1 MAVKGTRIQKV
12 LSEAGILSRRKAEEY
27 IKAGRIKVNGHPAQP
42 GQPVEPRRDHITID
56 GAVVNFPRTK
66 TNVYYML
73 YKPRGFVTTMS
84 DELGRKCVAELV
96 KDIPQK
102 VYPVGRL
109 DKDSEGLLLFTNDG
123 AFANSIM
130 HPSSQIGKTYRVT
143 VHSVVNEEKLLQL
156 ATGVKLEDG
165 VTAPAQ
171 VHVLEKDPHRTVL
184 QITIYEGKNR
194 QIRRMCEAV
203 NMDVARLKRISVGP
217 QRLGMLAP
225 GKHRE
230 LKISEVTALRNAA
243 LKGGNRTVAAV
254 SDPVGDISAS
264 KAVKPK
270 KMYDNKRTVSKKP
283 TPRKN
288 FKKQ

>member
-1 MAVKGTRIQKV
+1 MAVNGIRIQKV

-42 GQPVEPRRDHITID
+42 GQPVNVRADRITID
-56 GAVVNFPRTK
+56 GVAVNFPRTK

-73 YKPRGFVTTMS
+73 YKPRGFVTTMQ

-109 DKDSEGLLLFTNDG
+109 DKDSEGLILFTNDG
-123 AFANSIM
+123 AFANTIM
-130 HPSSQIGKTYRVT
+130 HPRNQIGKTYRVT
-143 VHSVVNEEKLLQL
+143 IHSVVNEEKLLKL
-156 ATGVKLEDG
+156 ATGVELEDG
-165 VTAPAQ
+165 KTAPAQ
-171 VHVLEKDPHRTVL
+171 VHVLETDPHRTVL
-184 QITIYEGKNR
+184 QITIFEGKNR

-225 GKHRE
+225 GKYRE

-243 LKGGNRTVAAV
+243 AKGGNRSEAEVMEAAVAA
-254 SDPVGDISAS
+254 
-264 KAVKPK
+264 KPA
-270 KMYDNKRTVSKKP
+270 RKKP
-283 TPRKN
+283 YENRKPADKKTAPRKN
-288 FKKQ
+288 LKKQ